1 MSDDHGDFDRSLPPA
16 VSASESGHHLPGWL
30 HPGDPESR
38 WPVSIALITAMAL
51 QWAIGRQGYIVVP
64 HWHWLLIALES
75 ALLVILVCINPT
87 SFTRTNRLEWA
98 ASKALTIAIT
108 ADNIASAIT
117 LDMRIL
123 THHEINAQPEM
134 LFGSGGA
141 VFLTNIIAFG
151 IIYWEIDLGGPFARG
166 GAGKALRHPDFLF
179 PQTDNPRVA
188 TPGWTPRF
196 ADYLYL
202 SFTNVVAFS
211 PADTLPLSRRAKGL
225 MALQSTVA
233 VSTLVLVIARAVNVL
248 DVAG

>member
-1 MSDDHGDFDRSLPPA
+1 MSDPGESPLLLPP
-16 VSASESGHHLPGWL
+16 VSDSAHHRLPAWL
-30 HPGDPESR
+30 QPGDPESR
-38 WPVSIALITAMAL
+38 WPVAAALVTAMAL
-51 QWAIGRQGYIVVP
+51 QWMVGRQGYIVVP
-64 HWHWLLIALES
+64 RWHELLIALE
-75 ALLVILVCINPT
+75 ALLLVVLVCINPR

-98 ASKALTIAIT
+98 ASKALLIAIT
-108 ADNIASAIT
+108 ADNIASAIV
-117 LDMRIL
+117 LDWRIL
-123 THHEINAQPEM
+123 NGHEVNSHPEM

-179 PQTDNPRVA
+179 PQTDNPRIA
-188 TPGWTPRF
+188 GPGWTPRF
-196 ADYLYL
+196 VDYLYL

-211 PADTLPLSRRAKGL
+211 PADTLPLTGRAKAL

-248 DVAG
+248 DVKP